1 MYDLAE
7 SPPRLDINIP
17 KRYRLSN
24 KDKYIVYKFHELE
37 CPSPYQ
43 DSSSLHP
50 ASAEAEKRAVLLV
63 QELLSLT
70 LEKRI
75 LVDHL
80 THFRK
85 EFKFSNQVGK
95 SSLLSLG
102 NIDIY
107 FVYSQFHNVGVAWEF
122 PLIIPSC
129 FGS

>member
-102 NIDIY
+102 GIDIY
-107 FVYSQFHNVGVAWEF
+107 FVYSHFTDIYFVY
-122 PLIIPSC
+122 SY
-129 FGS
+129 

>member
-85 EFKFSNQVGK
+85 EFK
-95 SSLLSLG
+95 SLG
-102 NIDIY
+102 GIDIY
-107 FVYSQFHNVGVAWEF
+107 FVYSHFTDIYFVY
-122 PLIIPSC
+122 SY
-129 FGS
+129 